1 MKIKFLSLI
10 PVIAAAV
17 MSLPVCAAEN
27 ANAAEPVPELKD
39 NQILFGSKKIDL
51 QPDGQ
56 LRITAGGVLIAQ
68 IYSYYSVNDLKNKK
82 TYWGTFD
89 APVSSLK
96 REGNKYVWELK
107 RKIGN
112 EVWKAADQTLTILP
126 DNRLKLD
133 MRLYPPTNPDLQ
145 LRGEYGSQWV
155 VLPLE
160 AAEGAKHEFNGKSYV
175 ITRGKEIPASGN
187 SRDKKLENVFYAGNP
202 AREFTV
208 DAPRETCDRCA
219 GRIYPDKPYNFVRYD
234 FVMKNKTSG
243 TLILDFCKKVQ
254 P

>member
-1 MKIKFLSLI
+1 MKIKFSSFI
-10 PVIAAAV
+10 PVVAAAV
-17 MSLPVCAAEN
+17 MSLPVCAAEP
-27 ANAAEPVPELKD
+27 APELKD
-39 NQILFGSKKIDL
+39 NQIVFGSKKIDL

-56 LRITAGGVLIAQ
+56 LKISAGGVLIAQ

-112 EVWKAADQTLTILP
+112 EVWKAADQTLTLLP
-126 DNRLKLD
+126 DNRLKLET
-133 MRLYPPTNPDLQ
+133 RLYQPTNPDLQ
-145 LRGEYGSQWV
+145 RRGEYGSQWV

-175 ITRGKEIPASGN
+175 ITRGEKVPASGN
-187 SRDKKLENVFYAGNP
+187 SYRLKKLENVYYAGNP
-202 AREFTV
+202 EREFTV
-208 DAPRETCDRCA
+208 DAPRETCDRC
-219 GRIYPDKPYNFVRYD
+219 GGVIYPSKPYSFVRYD

-243 TLILDFCKKVQ
+243 TLILDFRKKVQ